1 MTLNF
6 LKGAFRFF
14 FLGLDL
20 GLGLGFRDFFLL
32 ERRLFFERR
41 LDFFFDVRRFFL
53 LRLFLLF
60 ERLFL
65 LRLDFFFEERRLRFD
80 FFTDGFLPLRTF
92 ATLTLLY
99 FPVLVRYTRS
109 PCLSSRTAL
118 GFPSHNCPHIYSD
131 KHFFTTLPQ

>member
-1 MTLNF
+1 VTLNF
-6 LKGAFRFF
+6 LKGGLRFF
-14 FLGLDL
+14 F
-20 GLGLGFRDFFLL
+20 LGFRDFFLL
-32 ERRLFFERR
+32 ELR
-41 LDFFFDVRRFFL
+41 FFFGLRDFERRFFL
-53 LRLFLLF
+53 DDLRFFFDELFLLF

-92 ATLTLLY
+92 AALTLLY